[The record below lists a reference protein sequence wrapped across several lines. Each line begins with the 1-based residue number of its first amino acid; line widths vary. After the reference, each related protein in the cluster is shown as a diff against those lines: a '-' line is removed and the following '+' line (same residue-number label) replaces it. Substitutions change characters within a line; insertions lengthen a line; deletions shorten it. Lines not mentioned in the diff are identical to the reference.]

1 MIKETRTLKPALIG
15 LLILATGPLTLAQEP
30 AAAPASPSL
39 SRKVGLHAFPAKDQ
53 GAAQQEK
60 DELDCYRWAVKDSG
74 FDPLP
79 GVGEP
84 PPVAAPP
91 SARQDAPST
100 AEGAAK
106 GAVGGAAAGAL
117 IGAIAGDTGKGA
129 GIGAATGL
137 LGGVVVAKHK
147 QKEAQQESGRE
158 QASQQAATKAET
170 QQKLDGF
177 KKAYGACMEAKSYVV
192 K

>member
-1 MIKETRTLKPALIG
+1 MRPALIG
-15 LLILATGPLTLAQEP
+15 LLVLATGPLTLAQEP
-30 AAAPASPSL
+30 AAAPPPPSL
-39 SRKVGLHAFPAKDQ
+39 SRKVGLHAYPAKDQ
-53 GAAQQEK
+53 VAAQQEK
-60 DELDCYRWAVKDSG
+60 DELECYRWAVGDSG

-84 PPVAAPP
+84 PPVPAPP
-91 SARQDAPST
+91 SARQGGPST
-100 AEGAAK
+100 AGGAAK
-106 GAVGGAAAGAL
+106 GAVAGAAAGAL

-129 GIGAATGL
+129 GVGAVTGL
-137 LGGVVVAKHK
+137 LGGVAIAEHK
-147 QKEAQQESGRE
+147 QKEAQQEADRK
-158 QASQQAATKAET
+158 QAGQQAATNAEN

>member
-1 MIKETRTLKPALIG
+1 MRPALIG
-15 LLILATGPLTLAQEP
+15 LLVLATGPLTLAPSTQAQDP
-30 AAAPASPSL
+30 PVAAQPPSL

-60 DELDCYRWAVKDSG
+60 DELECYRWAVKDSG

-79 GVGEP
+79 GVGAP
-84 PPVAAPP
+84 PPAPAPP
-91 SARQDAPST
+91 SARQDGPST
-100 AEGAAK
+100 AGGAAK
-106 GAVGGAAAGAL
+106 GAVAGAAAGAL

-129 GIGAATGL
+129 GIGAASGL
-137 LGGVVVAKHK
+137 LGGIAIAKHK
-147 QKEAQQESGRE
+147 QKEAQQESNRE
-158 QASQQAATKAET
+158 QASEQAAAKAEA
-170 QQKLDGF
+170 QEKLDGF

>member
-1 MIKETRTLKPALIG
+1 MRPALIG
-15 LLILATGPLTLAQEP
+15 LLVLATGPLTLAQEP
-30 AAAPASPSL
+30 AAATPPPSL
-39 SRKVGLHAFPAKDQ
+39 SRKVGLHAYPAKDQ

-60 DELDCYRWAVKDSG
+60 DELECYRWAVKDSG

-79 GVGEP
+79 GIGGQP
-84 PPVAAPP
+84 PAPAPP

-100 AEGAAK
+100 AGGAAT
-106 GAVGGAAAGAL
+106 GAVAGAAAGAL

-129 GIGAATGL
+129 GIGAASGL
-137 LGGVVVAKHK
+137 LGGIAIAKHK
-147 QKEAQQESGRE
+147 QKEARQESDRE
-158 QASQQAATKAET
+158 QASEQTTANAEA

-177 KKAYGACMEAKSYVV
+177 RRAYGACMEARSYVI